1 VIASRARSLPGGV
14 SGVPEL
20 GRSRQ
25 EEIANLP
32 ACSCEGCSETAQP
45 QLAGFGEKVRMRS
58 EQYLNPD
65 RRSDSRALHALESCL
80 SHPAVALSIVG
91 ADAVWVVIS
100 MVVGFPSR
108 LETIFQ
114 TLVAAVTLGMVLVI
128 QHTQSRQQEVTQ
140 RKLDELLN
148 AVPNTDEGIISLEAG
163 SDDDLRRVRGVH
175 RDFRAAGPTG
185 KEGR

>member
-1 VIASRARSLPGGV
+1 V
-14 SGVPEL
+14 
-20 GRSRQ
+20 
-25 EEIANLP
+25 
-32 ACSCEGCSETAQP
+32 
-45 QLAGFGEKVRMRS
+45 
-58 EQYLNPD
+58 
-65 RRSDSRALHALESCL
+65 LHALESCL

-91 ADAVWVVIS
+91 ADAVWVVFS
-100 MVVGFPSR
+100 MAVGFPSR

-163 SDDDLRRVRGVH
+163 SDDDLRRVRRVH